1 MVVYFY
7 GIIIVG
13 GRTDVRLFVCLHI
26 YVHPF
31 PNGHFCRICDDS
43 FLQIIL

>member
-13 GRTDVRLFVCLHI
+13 GRTDVRLFVCSHI
-26 YVHPF
+26 RLLYVLL
-31 PNGHFCRICDDS
+31 R
-43 FLQIIL
+43 LEL